1 MIISKIKNVAATDV
15 ITCNAVDY
23 TDVYVA
29 GTNYP
34 VGGLIGFGGI
44 AYSSLQTP
52 NTGNQP
58 NTSPTFWKS
67 AAFDIGFTY
76 PKDVLTIYQGYIY
89 ISVQAS
95 NTGNQPDV
103 KPAYWSKVKVANSYA
118 MFDGEANT
126 VTTRADSLNFKINA
140 KSIDTISLINA
151 SAKTATIVV
160 MKGAQ
165 TIINKTYDLAKT
177 LEIQNIIDYCFG
189 ERQYRTTVV
198 DSNVPIAGDVTVE
211 ITLENIGS
219 TVSLGV
225 YAHGRKIE
233 VGDELLGL
241 TLEPIDYSLVVQDK
255 DGLTSITKQFR
266 VKKYSSQ
273 SPFDTDK
280 WDYIASKLEEILSTP
295 CIVIGGEGLKD
306 SLILY
311 ALINYKLVWQYQRTS
326 FATINVTGL
335 I

>member
-1 MIISKIKNVAATDV
+1 MIISKIKNVAVTDV

-23 TDVYVA
+23 TDIYVA
-29 GTNYP
+29 GTAYP
-34 VGGLIGFGGI
+34 VGGLIGFGGS
-44 AYSSLQTP
+44 AYSSLQAS

-58 NTSPTFWKS
+58 NTSPAWWKS
-67 AAFDIGFTY
+67 AAFDIAFAY

-89 ISVQAS
+89 MSMQAA
-95 NTGNQPDV
+95 NTGKQPDIN
-103 KPAYWSKVKVANSYA
+103 PAWWSKVKVANSYA

-126 VTTRADSLNFKINA
+126 VTSRADSLNFKINA
-140 KSIDTISLINA
+140 KSIDTISLINVK
-151 SAKTATIVV
+151 AKRAIVV
-160 MKGAQ
+160 VTKGSQ
-165 TIINKTYDLAKT
+165 IILSKTYELPKT
-177 LEIQNIIDYCFG
+177 SVIKTIIDYCFG

-225 YAHGRKIE
+225 YANGRKIE

-241 TLEPIDYSLVVQDK
+241 TLDPVDYSLVVQDK
-255 DGLTSITKQFR
+255 DGLTSITKQFS
-266 VKKYSSQ
+266 VKKYKSE
-273 SPFDTDK
+273 SPFDTDR
-280 WDYIASKLEEILSTP
+280 WDYIAEKLEDVLSEP
-295 CIVIGGEGLKD
+295 CIVIGGQGLKD

-311 ALINYKLVWQYQRTS
+311 ARINYQLVWQYQRTS
-326 FATINVTGL
+326 FATIYVTGL